1 MRYWKCRVKYF
12 ICLWSWGQYNSPIL
26 CQAIWLP
33 TTPSTRHSNMA
44 DPPFVALTTA
54 LTATILGAPF
64 WLSVSHIKNQKKVK
78 LKIFI
83 YFIDWMVEYCVTSC
97 VGKYF
102 IHMEPLPLPLSVKFQ
117 SKNLGLWLGLTDGL
131 YIKQGGIFIVP
142 PGFGFCG
149 LVRRTVLFKSTNV
162 WQARNTEDLF

>member
-1 MRYWKCRVKYF
+1 MRYWKWRLKYF
-12 ICLWSWGQYNSPIL
+12 LCLWSWGQYNSPIL

-83 YFIDWMVEYCVTSC
+83 YFIDWMVAWILCNVPCWKVFHTPGTVTITTEC
-97 VGKYF
+97 K
-102 IHMEPLPLPLSVKFQ
+102 ISVK
-117 SKNLGLWLGLTDGL
+117 KIRPLIRAHKWPI

-142 PGFGFCG
+142 QGFGFCG

-162 WQARNTEDLF
+162 W